1 MPAPDLPQY
10 HVQGLDYPMA
20 YTATGAGPAVLL
32 VHGSLCDYRY
42 WRWQLPA
49 LGARY
54 RVLAPSLRGYWPAA
68 YTRADPRFNVEQHAR
83 DLADFIRLQPG
94 ASPVHLLGHS
104 RGARVALE
112 LACNNPELLRSLT
125 LADPGF
131 PAAGDPAPPAFHYDA
146 VRRLEQGDIE
156 GALAEFVD
164 TVNGPDTWRRM
175 VGWFK
180 TMVRDNAG
188 TLLSQV
194 REAGLPF
201 DMARVQA
208 LECPV
213 LLLGGADSPPRYGRR
228 QDTLQAV
235 LRDVERAVIP
245 QAAHGMNLAN
255 PLAFNRCVLDFLD
268 RHAQAGPLMGTGDT
282 TPRPLK

>member
-20 YTATGAGPAVLL
+20 YTAAGSGPAVLL

-49 LGARY
+49 LSARY

-68 YTRADPRFNVEQHAR
+68 YTRADPRFGVEQHAR
-83 DLADFIRLQPG
+83 DLADFIRLLPG
-94 ASPVHLLGHS
+94 ADPVHLLGHS

-112 LACNNPELLRSLT
+112 LACRDPQLVRSLT

-131 PAAGDPAPPAFHYDA
+131 PVQGDPEPPAFHYDA
-146 VRRLEQGDIE
+146 VRKLEQGDIE
-156 GALAEFVD
+156 AALADFVD

-201 DMARVQA
+201 EMQRAAA
-208 LECPV
+208 LDCPV
-213 LLLGGADSPPRYGRR
+213 LLLGGADSPHRYGRR
-228 QDTLQAV
+228 QDMLQQV
-235 LRDVERAVIP
+235 LRHVERAVIP

-255 PLAFNRCVLDFLD
+255 PVAFNRRVVEFFDA
-268 RHAQAGPLMGTGDT
+268 HGGPASQSGGH
-282 TPRPLK
+282 

>member
-1 MPAPDLPQY
+1 MPAPELPQY
-10 HVQGLDYPMA
+10 HIQGLDYPMA
-20 YTATGAGPAVLL
+20 YTAAGQGPAVLL

-42 WRWQLPA
+42 WRWQLAA
-49 LGARY
+49 LAERY

-68 YTRADPRFNVEQHAR
+68 YTKADPRFSVEQHAR
-83 DLADFIRLQPG
+83 DLADFIRLQPNG
-94 ASPVHLLGHS
+94 RPVHLLGHS

-112 LACNNPELLRSLT
+112 LACRNPELVHTLT

-131 PAAGDPAPPAFHYDA
+131 PVEGDPEPPTFHYEA
-146 VRRLEQGDIE
+146 VSKLEQGDIE
-156 GALAEFVD
+156 GALADFVD
-164 TVNGPDTWRRM
+164 TVNGPDTWRHM

-201 DMARVQA
+201 RMERAGA
-208 LECPV
+208 LDCPV
-213 LLLGGADSPPRYGRR
+213 LLLGGANSPARYGRR
-228 QDTLQAV
+228 QDMLQQV
-235 LRDVERAVIP
+235 LRHVERSVIP

-255 PLAFNRCVLDFLD
+255 PLAFNRHMLEFLD
-268 RHAQAGPLMGTGDT
+268 NHTDT
-282 TPRPLK
+282 RPDKDAS